1 MTIKLIN
8 QVYMRNGFDLTLLI
22 SLKIIFCYFAFLFFT
37 NSLGLS
43 LFKYPDMDAYKDCIG
58 DGAIM
63 VNVLYSQFLCTIGL
77 NYEEALSSFAL
88 IFLASLINLLS
99 ICCFYFLFKNF
110 LNRKGQIFFITLLA
124 FHPYLAIYF
133 PRFYTD
139 LFGSLG
145 ILLICYYSIKNI
157 KINYFFLIST
167 FVLINFRAA
176 LMTPLFLFIG
186 YNFIVDYKKN
196 KRFDALMIVSMIFIG
211 INFLLYKTFTDTF
224 LTVTNFY
231 SQKIYNIIFLLGF
244 REGAANEGFGI
255 FFNGSMLGYIQLTIS
270 LFLLAMHSL
279 GLFSV
284 IQFIFRKKLYGIM
297 ATLAVVIVPL
307 LTISHLRYLLPIIPL
322 ILFGVSWYFFKKE
335 SNNASY

>member
-1 MTIKLIN
+1 MTIKLIKHICTKN
-8 QVYMRNGFDLTLLI
+8 WFDLTLLI
-22 SLKIIFCYFAFLFFT
+22 SLKIIFCYFTFLFFT

-43 LFKYPDMDAYKDCIG
+43 LFKYPDMDAYKNCIG

-63 VNVLYSQFLCTIGL
+63 VNMLYSHFLCTIGL

-88 IFLASLINLLS
+88 IFLACLINLLS
-99 ICCFYFLFKNF
+99 ICCFYLLFRDF

-157 KINYFFLIST
+157 KINYFFLISSII
-167 FVLINFRAA
+167 LINFRAA
-176 LMTPLFLFIG
+176 LITPLFLFIG
-186 YNFIVDYKKN
+186 YNLIIEYKKN
-196 KRFDALMIVSMIFIG
+196 NRFNYLMAVSMFFIG
-211 INFLLYKTFTDTF
+211 LNFILYKTYTDTF

-231 SQKIYNIIFLLGF
+231 SNKIYNIVFLLGF

-255 FFNGSMLGYIQLTIS
+255 FFNGSMSGYIQFVVS

-284 IQFIFRKKLYGIM
+284 IQFIFRKEFYGIIM
-297 ATLAVVIVPL
+297 TLAVVIVPL
-307 LTISHLRYLLPIIPL
+307 FTISHLRYLLPIIPF

-335 SNNASY
+335 SNNASI